1 MNKTPKKFD
10 LQSLFL
16 GIAAAAALVSIVVF
30 MLSGSDSANAA
41 PRKEHTLKTIK
52 FDGESAHRILTTICE
67 IGPRIS
73 NTDGMKKQQEL
84 LSKHFTE
91 IGAKVEMQQFQAK
104 DPRDGSPVP
113 MSNLI
118 ARWHPERKVRILL
131 CAHYDTRP
139 FADRDPIPSNRKLP
153 FLSANDGTSGVA
165 ILAVM
170 GKHFDKLKNV
180 GVDVVLFDGEE
191 FVFNDRDPYFL
202 GSTFFAQEYVKQ
214 NDYKYRWGILLD
226 MVGDANLQL
235 PQEVHGLKWPDSR
248 PLVKSI
254 WRTARKLGVKE
265 FINRPGME
273 IKDDHLPLHD
283 IARIPCCDI
292 IDFEYPRRGNISY
305 WHTIAD
311 TPDKCSALSLA
322 KVGWVVHEWL
332 KIEDAVAGK
341 KPKPGKKQAAG
352 N

>member
-1 MNKTPKKFD
+1 MNETSKKFD
-10 LQSLFL
+10 VQTLFL
-16 GIAAAAALVSIVVF
+16 GFAAIVALASIGF
-30 MLSGSDSANAA
+30 FLIGGQDSASASQ
-41 PRKEHTLKTIK
+41 RKPLTLKRIP
-52 FDGESAHRILTTICE
+52 FDGASAYNILKEICA

-73 NTDGMKKQQEL
+73 NTAGMKKQQEL
-84 LSKHFTE
+84 LTKHFE
-91 IGAKVEMQQFQAK
+91 KIGATVEMQPFTAR

-118 ARWHPERKVRILL
+118 ARWHPERKTRILL

-139 FADRDPIPSNRKLP
+139 FADRDPVPANRKLP
-153 FLSANDGTSGVA
+153 FISANDGTSGIA

-170 GKHFDKLKNV
+170 GKHFDKLKNL

-191 FVFNDRDPYFL
+191 YVFSDRDEYFL
-202 GSTFFAQEYVKQ
+202 GSTHFAKEYLKQ
-214 NDYKYRWGILLD
+214 SDYKYRWGILLD
-226 MVGDANLQL
+226 MVGDASLQL
-235 PQEVHGLKWPDSR
+235 PQEVHGLKWVDSR
-248 PLVKSI
+248 PLVRSI

-265 FINRPGME
+265 FINRPGLE

-292 IDFEYPRRGNISY
+292 IDFEYPNRGKVSY

-332 KIEDAVAGK
+332 KNEDAVAAK
-341 KPKPGKKQAAG
+341 RPKQKQAA
-352 N
+352 ND